1 MDESRIMAVMTASEQ
16 LQIPAAGSAG
26 GLRNGGIDAA
36 RLVLALMVVMAHCA
50 SLQAVSPA
58 AHFYFNNG
66 FARVIVPFFLLT
78 TGYFFDR
85 QMAKGIGPWVWR
97 VMRIYLGWSLVFLPF
112 ILFYQEISLYRL
124 GLTLF
129 FGFFHLWYLPALIGG
144 MILLHAARNLSDGV
158 LMTLAAVLFCIGGT
172 VQYAE
177 NIFLDLSA
185 MRNPYDLLVLTRN
198 FLFYGF
204 PFLALGL
211 LIARGR
217 LLAGI
222 GPRRRFA
229 FLILAVAMMI
239 VETTL
244 EYRSLDPDGF
254 YDLTFSA
261 FVLTPVLFVSVRDLP
276 LTLPRFDPRR
286 ISMVVYLSHPL
297 YLLPLRELTG
307 WGPVPLTIGTF
318 ALTFALAPV
327 WMWIGQ
333 RLRILP

>member
-1 MDESRIMAVMTASEQ
+1 MTA
-16 LQIPAAGSAG
+16 LQEMQISPGQAAGAA
-26 GLRNGGIDAA
+26 RNGGIDAA
-36 RLVLALMVVMAHCA
+36 RLALALLVVMAHCA
-50 SLQAVSPA
+50 SFMAVSPA

-85 QMAKGIGPWVWR
+85 QIARGIGPWVWR
-97 VMRIYLGWSLVFLPF
+97 VMRVYLGWTLVFLPF
-112 ILFYQEISLYRL
+112 LLFYQEVTPYRL

-144 MILLHAARNLSDGV
+144 MVLLHAARNLPDGV
-158 LMTLAAVLFCIGGT
+158 LMGLAAGLFCIGGT

-177 NIFLDLSA
+177 NLFLDLSQWP
-185 MRNPYDLLVLTRN
+185 NPYDLLVLTRN

-222 GPRRRFA
+222 SPMRR
-229 FLILAVAMMI
+229 LGLLLLATAMLV

-244 EYRSLDPDGF
+244 EYRSLDPEGF

-261 FVLTPVLFVSVRDLP
+261 FVLTPVLFVTVRDLP
-276 LTLPRFDPRR
+276 VVLPGFDPRR
-286 ISMVVYLSHPL
+286 MSMVIYLSHPL

-307 WGPVPLTIGTF
+307 WGPVTLTLATF
-318 ALTFALAPV
+318 ALTLTLAPA
-327 WMWIGQ
+327 WMWLGQ
-333 RLRILP
+333 RLKILP